1 MDLKAINSE
10 IGLENEG
17 DMDLQGARTFFL
29 RAMSFILAGHQNSEG
44 QSYKTHHFVNSLAV
58 PWLRLS
64 ASTAKVGVQALV
76 RELGSHKLCSVAK
89 NKNKKTEQKTL
100 KLSVPFQTCQ
110 IRIHRYSIIYLISAV
125 RLWASSDGSGSEQ
138 GSAGCENQLVQV
150 ERADPAPWIRSWH

>member
-1 MDLKAINSE
+1 MLYGFKSYMDLKAINSE

-110 IRIHRYSIIYLISAV
+110 IRIHRYSIIYFISTV
-125 RLWASSDGSGSEQ
+125 RL
-138 GSAGCENQLVQV
+138 
-150 ERADPAPWIRSWH
+150 

>member
-1 MDLKAINSE
+1 MLYGFKSYMDLKAINSE

-89 NKNKKTEQKTL
+89 KKKNRTKN
-100 KLSVPFQTCQ
+100 PQTF
-110 IRIHRYSIIYLISAV
+110 
-125 RLWASSDGSGSEQ
+125 SSFPDLP
-138 GSAGCENQLVQV
+138 N
-150 ERADPAPWIRSWH
+150 